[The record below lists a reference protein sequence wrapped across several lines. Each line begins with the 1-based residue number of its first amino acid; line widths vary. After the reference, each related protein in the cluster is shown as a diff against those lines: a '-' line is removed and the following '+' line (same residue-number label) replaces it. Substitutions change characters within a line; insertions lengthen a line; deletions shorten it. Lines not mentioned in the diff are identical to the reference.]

1 MVEYYQPRPDV
12 AALVPRESRVVLDV
26 GCGAGLLGAQLKA
39 DNPERVVYGIEPES
53 EAAARARTALDGVLE
68 STAEAPWPDDWRRP
82 DCLVFAD
89 VLEHMTDP
97 WSTLRNLCARLPSG
111 ADVVL
116 SVPNAAHYSVVGP
129 LVLYGRWE
137 YRDQGILDRTHL
149 RFFTRKTA
157 FELVSGAGLHVKRV
171 ERRLGWPAGTLG
183 GGLRL
188 LTTLERHREDR
199 VGVRAAGRRLL
210 DHITVQY
217 LFLARKH

>member
-12 AALVPRESRVVLDV
+12 AELVPRESRVVVDV

-39 DNPERVVYGIEPES
+39 DNPERVVYGIEPAK
-53 EAAARARTALDGVLE
+53 EAAERARKVLDGVLE
-68 STAEAPWPDDWRRP
+68 GTAEAPWPSAWPAP

-89 VLEHMTDP
+89 VLEHMVDP
-97 WSTLRNLCARLPSG
+97 WSTLRNVCARLPGG

-157 FELVSGAGLHVKRV
+157 FELVSDAGLHVTRV
-171 ERRLGWPAGTLG
+171 ERRLGWPRGSLG
-183 GGLRL
+183 DGLRL
-188 LTTLERHREDR
+188 LTTLERQRER
-199 VGVRAAGRRLL
+199 RFGVRSQGRRLL
-210 DHITVQY
+210 DHVTVQF
-217 LFLARKH
+217 LFLARKR